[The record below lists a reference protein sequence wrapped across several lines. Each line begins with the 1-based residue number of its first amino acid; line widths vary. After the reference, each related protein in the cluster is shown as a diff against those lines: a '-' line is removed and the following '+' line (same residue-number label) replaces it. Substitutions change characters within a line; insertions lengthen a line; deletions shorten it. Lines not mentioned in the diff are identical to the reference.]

1 MRGGFPA
8 LHREFTT
15 QDELDGQYDA
25 SRSVPDASA
34 FTHLYLQ
41 RSSAARA
48 ALECIADVAFGPTLS
63 ERLDIFPARRP
74 DAPILIFVHGGHWRS
89 RSRKE
94 FSFVARGPVS
104 AGITVVVT
112 DYALCPAVTLDE
124 LVRQTR
130 AAAAWVHAH
139 ARDFGADPGRI
150 HVAGH
155 SAGGHLSAMLLS
167 TEWERDFGLPTDL
180 VKSGCLIS
188 GLFDLAPLPYTWL
201 QPSLQLTWGQVLRN
215 SPVRR
220 LPAKAG
226 PLIVSY
232 GELESAEFRRQGDDF
247 LSAWREHGLAG
258 DLLLQP
264 EKNHYTVIDGF
275 LEHGS
280 ALCKALIHQ
289 IGA

>member
-1 MRGGFPA
+1 
-8 LHREFTT
+8 
-15 QDELDGQYDA
+15 
-25 SRSVPDASA
+25 
-34 FTHLYLQ
+34 
-41 RSSAARA
+41 
-48 ALECIADVAFGPTLS
+48 
-63 ERLDIFPARRP
+63 
-74 DAPILIFVHGGHWRS
+74 
-89 RSRKE
+89 
-94 FSFVARGPVS
+94 VS
-104 AGITVVVT
+104 AGVTVVVT
-112 DYALCPAVTLDE
+112 DYAHCPAVTVDE
-124 LVRQTR
+124 VVRQTR

-139 ARDFGADPGRI
+139 ARDFGANPGRI

-155 SAGGHLSAMLLS
+155 SAGGHLGAMLLA

-188 GLFDLAPLPYTWL
+188 GLFDLAPLPYSWL

-215 SPVRR
+215 SPLRR

-247 LSAWREHGLAG
+247 LSAWCDHGLAG

-280 ALCKALIHQ
+280 SLCKALIAQ
-289 IGA
+289 IEA